1 MIRFTDKVDRT
12 ESAEL
17 PDLSHYKEIKP
28 ILKIS
33 DEKVQSFWDDVFGE
47 DDSTE
52 DFCFTED
59 EIISEVFERYE
70 EDFEFDFDVS
80 EDSLQDILSK
90 FDEENWN
97 TFDESEKLAV
107 IEEFKNLLCE
117 KLGIEYKPT
126 IFLFEDDKNHCGAFN
141 HQTNTLE
148 LNRNI
153 LDNPQQVV
161 NTVAHEVRHGYQ
173 YERACIGETRTDIL
187 YAINFLNYVKP
198 TQIDGKYV
206 NFNEYQNQL
215 IEAEARAFAKLFS
228 I

>member
-1 MIRFTDKVDRT
+1 MIRFADRMDRT

-17 PDLSHYKEIKP
+17 PDLSNYREIKP

-33 DEKVQSFWDDVFGE
+33 DEKVQSFWDEVFEE
-47 DDSTE
+47 DGLVE

-59 EIISEVFERYE
+59 EIIKEVFERYE

-80 EDSLQDILSK
+80 DDSIQEVLSK

-97 TFDESEKLAV
+97 SFDESEKLK
-107 IEEFKNLLCE
+107 IIDEFKNLLCE
-117 KLGIEYKPT
+117 KLNIEYKPT
-126 IFLFEDDKNHCGAFN
+126 ISLFEDEKNHCGAFN
-141 HQTNTLE
+141 HQANTLE

-161 NTVAHEVRHGYQ
+161 NTVAHEVRHSYQ
-173 YERACIGETRTDIL
+173 FERACIGETRMDAL
-187 YAINFLNYVKP
+187 YAINYLNYVKP
-198 TQIDGKYV
+198 IQIDGKYV

-215 IEAEARAFAKLFS
+215 IEAEARAFAKKFA

>member
-1 MIRFTDKVDRT
+1 MIRFADRMDRT
-12 ESAEL
+12 ESVEL
-17 PDLSHYKEIKP
+17 PDLSNYREIKP

-33 DEKVQSFWDDVFGE
+33 DEKVQGFWDEVFEE
-47 DDSTE
+47 DGSTE

-59 EIISEVFERYE
+59 EIIKEVFERYE

-97 TFDESEKLAV
+97 TFDESEKLEI

-117 KLGIEYKPT
+117 KLGIEYEPT

-198 TQIDGKYV
+198 VQIDGKYV

>member
-1 MIRFTDKVDRT
+1 MF
-12 ESAEL
+12 E
-17 PDLSHYKEIKP
+17 
-28 ILKIS
+28 
-33 DEKVQSFWDDVFGE
+33 E
-47 DDSTE
+47 DGSVE

-59 EIISEVFERYE
+59 EISTEVFERYE

-80 EDSLQDILSK
+80 EDSLQDILRK

-97 TFDESEKLAV
+97 TFDESEKLEI

-117 KLGIEYKPT
+117 KLGIEYEPT

-173 YERACIGETRTDIL
+173 YERACIGESRGERHFQTNSERKWNNRKSSKRGN
-187 YAINFLNYVKP
+187 AVCHS
-198 TQIDGKYV
+198 GS
-206 NFNEYQNQL
+206 NE
-215 IEAEARAFAKLFS
+215 KC
-228 I
+228 

>member
-1 MIRFTDKVDRT
+1 MIRFTDRMDRT
-12 ESAEL
+12 ESSEL
-17 PDLSHYKEIKP
+17 PVLSNYREIKP
-28 ILKIS
+28 VLKIS
-33 DEKVQSFWDDVFGE
+33 DEKVQSFWDDVFEE
-47 DDSTE
+47 DDSID

-70 EDFEFDFDVS
+70 EEFEFDFDVS

-97 TFDESEKLAV
+97 TFDESEKIEI

-117 KLGIEYKPT
+117 KLGIEYEPT
-126 IFLFEDDKNHCGAFN
+126 ISLFEDDKNHCGAFN
-141 HQTNTLE
+141 YQTNTLE

-187 YAINFLNYVKP
+187 YVINFLNYIEPELVE
-198 TQIDGKYV
+198 GHYV

-215 IEAEARAFAKLFS
+215 LEAEARAFAKMFS
-228 I
+228 N